1 MANDVISRIWR
12 QVFRVTR
19 KRRMKAF
26 SKWAKLTEATTVLD
40 VGGTEDVWAFV
51 PVMPRV
57 TLLNVTPSQTSLHQ
71 IVGDG
76 SHLPFID
83 NAFDIVF
90 SNSVIE
96 HVPDHE
102 SFAKEIQRVGRR
114 YFVQTPNSAFPF
126 EPHVLTP
133 LVNYLPKRWQKK
145 VFRNFT
151 IWGLLSRPDQL
162 YVNNM
167 VDEISLLNPVEM
179 KRLFPDGSVWS
190 GRSLIAR
197 M

>member
-1 MANDVISRIWR
+1 
-12 QVFRVTR
+12 
-19 KRRMKAF
+19 MKAF

-40 VGGTEDVWAFV
+40 VGGTEDNWVFV

-57 TLLNVTPSQTSLHQ
+57 SLLNVTPTQTSLPQ

-96 HVPDHE
+96 HVPNHE
-102 SFAKEIQRVGRR
+102 TFAKEIQRVGRR
-114 YFVQTPNSAFPF
+114 YFVQTPNKAFPF

-151 IWGLLSRPDQL
+151 LWGLLSRPDQL
-162 YVNNM
+162 YVNNL

>member
-1 MANDVISRIWR
+1 
-12 QVFRVTR
+12 
-19 KRRMKAF
+19 MKAF
-26 SKWAKLTEATTVLD
+26 SKWARLTEATTVLD
-40 VGGTEDVWAFV
+40 VGGTQDVWAFV

-57 TLLNVTPSQTSLHQ
+57 SLLNVTPTQTSLPQ
-71 IVGDG
+71 IVGDW
-76 SHLPFID
+76 SHLPFIA

-96 HVPDHE
+96 HVPNHE
-102 SFAKEIQRVGRR
+102 TFAKEIQRVGRR
-114 YFVQTPNSAFPF
+114 YFVQTPNRAFPF
-126 EPHVLTP
+126 EPQVLTP

-151 IWGLLSRPDQL
+151 LWGLLSRPDQL

-167 VDEISLLNPVEM
+167 VDEICLLNPVEM
-179 KRLFPDGSVWS
+179 KRLFPDGSVSS